1 MTAIVFYFQVHQPN
15 RLERFRFDDVGRGK
29 ALDYFDEPL
38 NKLIAERVAERC
50 YLPMNEVLSQAI
62 ADTGGRF
69 RCSFAITG
77 TLLTQLERWA
87 PKALDSFVA
96 LSRTGAVEFVCETG
110 YHSLASVGGASAR
123 PSASA
128 LAGSVPAG
136 DIPAGNMDAFA
147 AQVEEQRTRL
157 KDLFGVTPSAFRNT
171 ELILDNSIAKK
182 VEELGFTCQLGEGVD
197 RLLDWRS
204 PRRVYRPKGCKTLKL
219 LLRDYLFSDDIAFRF
234 SNRQWPEYPL
244 MAERYAQWLH
254 RATEED
260 QFIGLFMD
268 YETFGEHQNKDTGIL
283 EFMRHLP
290 KFVLADERFSFAT
303 PSEVA
308 AAHEPVA
315 ELDIPQTLSWADKE
329 RDLSAWLENDMQKE
343 AHRRLYQLLPRV
355 RAAAAAGHA
364 QYLATWRKLS
374 TSDHVYYMSTKW
386 HSDGDVHEYFTPYDS
401 PHDSYIIFMHVL
413 DDLTARVEGCLEHK
427 TPRKRS
433 P

>member
-1 MTAIVFYFQVHQPN
+1 VTAVVFYFQVHQPN
-15 RLERFRFDDVGRGK
+15 RLERFRFDDVGGGK
-29 ALDYFDEPL
+29 GLDYFDEPL
-38 NKLIAERVAERC
+38 NKLIVERVAERC
-50 YLPMNEVLSQAI
+50 YLPMNALLAEAI

-110 YHSLASVGGASAR
+110 YHSLASVGGPPAS
-123 PSASA
+123 P
-128 LAGSVPAG
+128 AGTPAG
-136 DIPAGNMDAFA
+136 DMQEFA
-147 AQVEEQRTRL
+147 AQVEEQRARL
-157 KDLFGVTPSAFRNT
+157 KDLFGVAPSAFRNT
-171 ELILDNSIAKK
+171 ELILDNAIARK

-204 PRRVYRPKGCKTLKL
+204 PRRVYRVKGCKTLKL

-244 MAERYAQWLH
+244 MADRYAEWLH
-254 RATEED
+254 RAAEED

-268 YETFGEHQNKDTGIL
+268 FETFGEHQNKDTGIL
-283 EFMRHLP
+283 DFMRHLP

-315 ELDIPQTLSWADKE
+315 ELDIPHTLSWADKE
-329 RDLSAWLENDMQKE
+329 RDLTAWLENDMQKE
-343 AHRRLYQLLPRV
+343 AHRRLYALLPRV
-355 RAAAAAGHA
+355 RAAAAAGHPEL
-364 QYLATWRKLS
+364 LATWRKLS

-413 DDLTARVEGCLEHK
+413 DDLEARVESCLERK
-427 TPRKRS
+427 TAEKRS
-433 P
+433 R